1 MSPTGSFLWHCNN
14 CGRVNDGGQ
23 LTCTL
28 CGGLYKS
35 GDPPWQPPALAHRPD
50 KGSILR
56 RFFVICLI
64 VGIALFD
71 HPNSKN
77 EEYTDTDNA
86 ITGLAWSPNGK
97 YLLSGN
103 NADQVILQVVL

>member
-1 MSPTGSFLWHCNN
+1 
-14 CGRVNDGGQ
+14 
-23 LTCTL
+23 
-28 CGGLYKS
+28 
-35 GDPPWQPPALAHRPD
+35 
-50 KGSILR
+50 
-56 RFFVICLI
+56 